1 MHAPPPLYPMERAL
15 AERLPHLRGPQRRGL
30 ALWVLGAVLAHS
42 ACQAAVLAALL
53 PWAPYHALRQRLRE
67 WLLDGADKAVPCAA
81 QVEVDR
87 CFAPLLRWV
96 LGWWQGREL
105 ALAVDA
111 TAHREEVVALVVS
124 VLYRGSAIPVAW
136 AILPGNVPGP
146 WLGPILRLLRQL
158 RPAVPPGW
166 TVLVLADRGLWSPRL
181 WKRIRRLGWHP
192 LLRIQRRTTIT
203 PDGGER
209 RAAGAL
215 VRPGEAWIG
224 RGALGGREDRRL
236 TVTLIAVWTEEQK
249 EPWVVVTDLPP
260 ARVGVGWYALRMW
273 VELGFRAL
281 KGLGWQWQRSRRTD
295 PARVARHWLVLAVAS
310 LWVLAHGTRVEDAHG
325 RGLPPARLRAPPP
338 PARGAHPPAADRPV
352 PARRAVAV
360 PPAPRASAALAPL
373 VAGSRAVAAAAA
385 RARGHR
391 SWRGELS
398 RVRYLPL
405 SAGRSRL
412 GRPGPVP
419 AGAGQLLG
427 PAAARARRPTA
438 VPAPRPPLATRRR
451 GRGPSSSSCYLLRPA
466 RPLAERWG
474 REPERPR
481 PPLPAAREPARGARP
496 RPPPPARRPAQRHP
510 AALPRLSHPARG
522 LPGASGGPDRSALT
536 SPRHLSHFA

>member
-1 MHAPPPLYPMERAL
+1 MRHRPSCRSRAMHVPRELYPIERAL
-15 AERLPHLRGPQRRGL
+15 AEHLPHLRGPQR
-30 ALWVLGAVLAHS
+30 
-42 ACQAAVLAALL
+42 
-53 PWAPYHALRQRLRE
+53 
-67 WLLDGADKAVPCAA
+67 
-81 QVEVDR
+81 
-87 CFAPLLRWV
+87 
-96 LGWWQGREL
+96 REL

-111 TAHREEVVALVVS
+111 TAHREDVVALVVS

-136 AILPGNVPGP
+136 AVLPGNVPGP
-146 WLGPILRLLRQL
+146 WLGTILRLSRQL

-181 WKRIRRLGWHP
+181 WNRIRRLGWHP

-260 ARVGVGWYALRMW
+260 ARVGVGWYALRMG

-338 PARGAHPPAADRPV
+338 PAAHTRP
-352 PARRAVAV
+352 RRIG
-360 PPAPRASAALAPL
+360 LF
-373 VAGSRAVAAAAA
+373 
-385 RARGHR
+385 
-391 SWRGELS
+391 
-398 RVRYLPL
+398 
-405 SAGRSRL
+405 RL
-412 GRPGPVP
+412 GVQWLCHRLLAHRRLWRRLWLVP
-419 AGAGQLLG
+419 
-427 PAAARARRPTA
+427 
-438 VPAPRPPLATRRR
+438 
-451 GRGPSSSSCYLLRPA
+451 
-466 RPLAERWG
+466 
-474 REPERPR
+474 EPWPQ
-481 PPLPAAREPARGARP
+481 
-496 RPPPPARRPAQRHP
+496 PPP
-510 AALPRLSHPARG
+510 G
-522 LPGASGGPDRSALT
+522 LAVTVHGEAS
-536 SPRHLSHFA
+536 